1 MIRLIKIE
9 YLKIRGNKVFWILAG
24 LYALLIILFFF
35 GIQGVLD
42 DMAEEANKKSPI
54 PLPGVSAYSLPDI
67 WHNLTY
73 VAGYFK
79 IFLGV
84 IIIILIT
91 NEFSYKTIRQNVIT
105 GFSRWDFVSSK
116 FLTIGI
122 ISLAATILVFII
134 GLILGLMYTEQPDL
148 ATVFGKT
155 EFLLAYFIEI
165 YAFLMMSTFVAV
177 IVKRSGFAIGLLLL
191 YYYILE
197 PVARYK
203 LSDDI
208 GDFFPKKAIG
218 TLIDIP
224 NTSIMRLF
232 GVEFQDYISTWDV
245 LLVLGYIGIFGYF
258 TYLIIK
264 KRDL

>member
-1 MIRLIKIE
+1 MIRLLKIE
-9 YLKIRGNKVFWILAG
+9 YKKVKGSKVFWILTG

-35 GIQGVLD
+35 GIQGFID
-42 DMAEEANKKSPI
+42 DLAEEANKKSPI
-54 PLPGVSAYSLPDI
+54 PLPGLSAYSMPDI

-91 NEFSYKTIRQNVIT
+91 NEYTYKTIRQNVIS
-105 GFSRWDFVSSK
+105 GFSRWDFMSSK
-116 FLTIGI
+116 FLTIGVL
-122 ISLAATILVFII
+122 SLAATVLVFII
-134 GLILGLMYTEQPDL
+134 GMILGLMYTDEINA

-155 EFLLAYFIEI
+155 EFLLAYFLEI
-165 YAFLMMSTFVAV
+165 YAFLMLSFFVGV
-177 IVKRSGFAIGLLLL
+177 VVKRSGFAIGLLLL

-203 LSDDI
+203 LPDEV
-208 GDFFPKKAIG
+208 GDYFPKKAIG

-232 GVEFQDYISTWDV
+232 GVEFQDYISLWDA
-245 LLVLGYIGIFGYF
+245 LLVVAYTVLFGFLSYYIV
-258 TYLIIK
+258 K